1 MQAIPCFWVPC
12 VLSSS
17 LCSEWLRTAES
28 GKLGAVGAML
38 RAQRK
43 SGRGLCFWLDLVVH
57 VRDLEFVRRC
67 DGGLDP
73 GVTFNVRD
81 PEY

>member
-1 MQAIPCFWVPC
+1 
-12 VLSSS
+12 
-17 LCSEWLRTAES
+17 
-28 GKLGAVGAML
+28 ML

-67 DGGLDP
+67 DGGLDL
-73 GVTFNVRD
+73 GVAVNVQTLDR
-81 PEY
+81 